1 MNRIKKTAVLALSL
15 GMLTACSGSGS
26 GSGSATAAPADDAEK
41 KTSVVI
47 AIDADLNT
55 MDYQYATDGNS
66 FIMQT
71 LCIAGL
77 TELDADGVVQPDMAE
92 TWEVSEDGLDYTFHL
107 RDGIA
112 WSDGTPV
119 TADDFVF
126 AWRRLVDPAL
136 ASEYNFL
143 LDTAMHVENAA
154 DVITGAQPLEA
165 LGVAAP
171 DEKTFT
177 VHLSSPCGFFLGL
190 CAFPSTFPLNQAF
203 FEAQGDKY
211 AQSVENQ
218 LYNGPFVM
226 SDRKDGSIYT
236 FTKNPD
242 YWNADSIDM
251 ESISFQLIQDTQSAM
266 MSYENGTLDVVK
278 LVSEQVEA
286 YADQDG
292 YTSNLSGFLWY
303 ISPNYTHDFLNNAD
317 LREAIMFAI
326 DRDTICDLVLKD
338 GSVAARGIIP
348 RAFAIGPDGK
358 DYCDTTDVLVGYDP
372 ERAAA
377 AWARAQEALG
387 DELTISLLF
396 EDSEAS
402 KAVAENLKS
411 MIEAACPGLTIS
423 LDQKPKKTRLEL
435 MRSLDPSFEL
445 GLTRWGPDYADPQTY
460 MDLFK
465 SDVAGYNGSFSNDDY
480 NAIVNKAENGAD
492 AADPEARWQDMKD
505 AEKLLIAD
513 LYAMIPVYQ
522 NGGAMMINP
531 AIDGIEFHAGAVDNY
546 RHIHNK

>member
-1 MNRIKKTAVLALSL
+1 MNRFRKTAALALSL
-15 GMLTACSGSGS
+15 AMLTACS
-26 GSGSATAAPADDAEK
+26 SGSASTPSAAPADDAAG
-41 KTSVVI
+41 KTSVTV

-55 MDYQYATDGNS
+55 MDYQVATDGNS

-77 TELDADGVVQPDMAE
+77 TEINGEGTPIADMAE
-92 TWEVSEDGLDYTFHL
+92 TWDISEDGLQYTFHL
-107 RDGIA
+107 RDGIT

-119 TADDFVF
+119 TANDFVF

-143 LDTAMHVENAA
+143 LDTAMHVVNAA
-154 DVITGAQPLEA
+154 EVIKGEKPVEE
-165 LGVAAP
+165 LGVSAP
-171 DEKTFT
+171 DDKTF
-177 VHLSSPCGFFLGL
+177 VVDLSIPCGFFLSL

-211 AQSVENQ
+211 AQNIDNQ
-218 LYNGPFVM
+218 LYNGPYIM
-226 SDRKDGSIYT
+226 SDRQDGSLYT
-236 FTKNPD
+236 FTKNPN
-242 YWNADSIDM
+242 YWDADNIKM
-251 ESISFQLIQDTQSAM
+251 ETVAFQLLQDTQSAM
-266 MSYENGTLDVVK
+266 MSYENGDLDVVK

-286 YADQDG
+286 YSGTEG
-292 YTSNLSGFLWY
+292 YVSNLQGYLWY
-303 ISPNYTHDFLNNAD
+303 ISPNYTHDFINNAD
-317 LREAIMFAI
+317 LREAIMFGI
-326 DRDTICDLVLKD
+326 DREAICNLVLKD

-348 RAFAIGPDGK
+348 REFAYGPDGK
-358 DYCDTTDVLVGYDP
+358 DYCDTTDAFVTYDP

-387 DELTISLLF
+387 ETLTISLLF

-411 MIEAACPGLTIS
+411 MLEANCPGLTIS

-435 MRSLDPSFEL
+435 MRTLDPSFEL
-445 GLTRWGPDYADPQTY
+445 GLTRWGPDYNDPQTY

-465 SDVAGYNGSFSNDDY
+465 SDVAGYNGSFSNDEY
-480 NAIVNKAENGAD
+480 NEIMNRAETGED
-492 AADPEARWQDMKD
+492 AANPEARWQDMKD
-505 AEKLLIAD
+505 AEKFLIAD
-513 LYAMIPVYQ
+513 LYAEIPVYQ

-546 RHIHNK
+546 RHIYAK